1 MREAPSLTVPREN
14 TWGSSGKPAS
24 HFPSGLLFSLNGGG
38 WVGGGEAVEMFATYS
53 VVDVRVLPG
62 NESDIV
68 AWKALV

>member
-1 MREAPSLTVPREN
+1 M
-14 TWGSSGKPAS
+14 
-24 HFPSGLLFSLNGGG
+24 
-38 WVGGGEAVEMFATYS
+38 GGGEAVEMFATYS